1 MAGDGYVHGAWRRRR
16 RTRRRG
22 SPRSRWAGPAATAL
36 AARTASPSTAAAD
49 RYPQQPPLPPT
60 TTPPSSSL
68 SLSKL
73 SLSLSSGDPI
83 QSKRSG
89 REGDGEQRDRKVDL
103 HVGSYGPGP
112 VRPSWRPPPLGRR
125 PAERKVKTHE
135 SAIPQAEA
143 ASPFPLRTP
152 FSLTAAL
159 CSAPSSKTLTPRG
172 SPSAGSGS
180 RSSPPSRRYT
190 PPCPPRRFLVRPRL
204 ASARRS
210 RSLLLSVACLAILEV
225 DWLLNQPF

>member
-1 MAGDGYVHGAWRRRR
+1 MVTYTEHDADDAEHDGEEARVVDGQVLRRQLWRRVRLRR
-16 RTRRRG
+16 RQLPRIATPSSRPSPRRR
-22 SPRSRWAGPAATAL
+22 PLLHPL
-36 AARTASPSTAAAD
+36 SPS
-49 RYPQQPPLPPT
+49 LN
-60 TTPPSSSL
+60 
-68 SLSKL
+68 